1 MGLHGKGWDERRDSG
16 HGMGWDRIRIGVH
29 GRGPNRI
36 GWDGIGGEGT
46 R

>member
-1 MGLHGKGWDERRDSG
+1 VGLHGKGWDERRDSG